1 MKFIESWNMV
11 SEKKHVETMNIQW
24 IMDVS
29 GNDGEY
35 DGMGYRKFT
44 EMAERDRLQLTPK
57 YFFWV

>member
-11 SEKKHVETMNIQW
+11 SEKKHVEAMNIQW
-24 IMDVS
+24 IMDVP

-35 DGMGYRKFT
+35 DGLGYRKLT

-57 YFFWV
+57 YVFWG

>member
-1 MKFIESWNMV
+1 MKHGEW
-11 SEKKHVETMNIQW
+11 KKHVETMNIQW

-35 DGMGYRKFT
+35 DGMGYRKLT

-57 YFFWV
+57 YFFWG